1 MYEGKNLSLQMIVW
15 KGRGLIGKSL
25 KINLSRQ
32 FDEVW
37 AQILKKTKKTK
48 HVVVVD
54 DIPVDM
60 INRYKF
66 VNW

>member
-1 MYEGKNLSLQMIVW
+1 MEGPGFDREVTEE
-15 KGRGLIGKSL
+15 KSIL
-25 KINLSRQ
+25 
-32 FDEVW
+32 
-37 AQILKKTKKTK
+37 ILKYEFRYWKKIKIK
-48 HVVVVD
+48 HIVVVD

>member
-1 MYEGKNLSLQMIVW
+1 MKYELRYKKN
-15 KGRGLIGKSL
+15 
-25 KINLSRQ
+25 
-32 FDEVW
+32 
-37 AQILKKTKKTK
+37 KKTK

>member
-1 MYEGKNLSLQMIVW
+1 MEGPGFDREVTKD
-15 KGRGLIGKSL
+15 KSI
-25 KINLSRQ
+25 KAIWWSMSS
-32 FDEVW
+32 D
-37 AQILKKTKKTK
+37 IKKKKKKK
-48 HVVVVD
+48 HYVVVD